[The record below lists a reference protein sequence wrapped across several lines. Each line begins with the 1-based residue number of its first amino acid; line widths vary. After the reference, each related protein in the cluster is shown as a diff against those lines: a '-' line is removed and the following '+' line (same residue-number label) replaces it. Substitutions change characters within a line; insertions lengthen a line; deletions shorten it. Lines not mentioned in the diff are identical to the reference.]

1 MGEMRFGA
9 VGQDGANGYYRLT
22 LPQMAMRERGH
33 DIVHVEQ
40 EYKRVID
47 VTTLLGCDF
56 VHIHRPALLYDD
68 GDVVTRLLDAGVTVG
83 FDEDDN
89 VLDMPLGLE
98 ERTGQFW
105 APRARRNFELLL
117 EHVARVQLVTTPS
130 DHLADRFE
138 AHGAR
143 NVHVIDN
150 YLPGAF
156 SRVAPEGHRGIVIG
170 WHAGREHLVDAEQ
183 LELVPMLE
191 RLLDA
196 HPDVRLVTINV
207 DLTQLGMRH
216 ERYTCEEVMPLERL
230 TQRLADFDIGIVPL
244 ADIAFN
250 RGRSNVKAREY
261 AAAGVP
267 WLASPVGSYGHLGA
281 EEGGQL
287 VADGE
292 WFDAL
297 EQLIGARRERGK
309 RAKRAK
315 AWAKRETIWNMADVW
330 ERLFVDAVTRSR
342 SIA

>member
-1 MGEMRFGA
+1 MRLGA
-9 VGQDGANGYYRLT
+9 VGQDGANAYYRLL
-22 LPQMAMRERGH
+22 LPLMTMRERGH
-33 DIVHVEQ
+33 DVVHVVQ
-40 EYKRVID
+40 EYKQVID
-47 VTTLLGCDF
+47 VGPLLGCDF

-68 GDVVTRLLDAGVTVG
+68 GEVVTRLLDAGVTVG

-89 VLDMPLGLE
+89 VIDMPLGLE
-98 ERTGQFW
+98 EKTDQPW
-105 APRARRNFELLL
+105 MPRARRNFELLL

-138 AHGAR
+138 VAGAR

-156 SRVAPEGHRGIVIG
+156 NRVTSQGHDGIVIG
-170 WHAGREHLVDAEQ
+170 WHAGREHLVDAER
-183 LELVPMLE
+183 LELVPIFE

-196 HPDVRLVTINV
+196 HPDVRLETINI
-207 DLTQLGMRH
+207 DLTSVGMRH
-216 ERYTCEEVMPLERL
+216 ERYACEEVVPLELL
-230 TQRLADFDIGIVPL
+230 TRRLADFDVGVVPL
-244 ADIAFN
+244 ADIPFN

-267 WLASPVGSYGHLGA
+267 WLASPVGSYGHLGG
-281 EEGGQL
+281 EEGGEL
-287 VADGE
+287 VEDDG
-292 WFDAL
+292 WFGAL
-297 EQLIGARRERGK
+297 ERLIGSRRERAR

-330 ERLFVDAVTRSR
+330 ERLFAEAVTRSR